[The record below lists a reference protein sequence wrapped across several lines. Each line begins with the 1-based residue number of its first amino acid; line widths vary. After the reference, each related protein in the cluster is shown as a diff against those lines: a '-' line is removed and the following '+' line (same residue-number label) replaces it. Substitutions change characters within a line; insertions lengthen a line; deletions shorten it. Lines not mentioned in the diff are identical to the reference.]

1 MIYLVFVIYFFF
13 LSATKKITMSETFE
27 EISDE
32 IERFCVLSFKGRD
45 KEIRKLLREKKIN
58 KDMTIA
64 EALKLK
70 PQIAAV
76 LMSKGMHCLGCVIAQ
91 GETLE
96 QAAEVHGLDLDSL
109 LAEVNEGK

>member
-1 MIYLVFVIYFFF
+1 MPE
-13 LSATKKITMSETFE
+13 TKIT
-27 EISDE
+27 
-32 IERFCVLSFKGRD
+32 
-45 KEIRKLLREKKIN
+45 

-70 PQIAAV
+70 PKIAAI

-96 QAAEVHGLDLDSL
+96 QAAEVHGLNVSDLI
-109 LAEVNEGK
+109 AELNKD

>member
-1 MIYLVFVIYFFF
+1 
-13 LSATKKITMSETFE
+13 MSEA
-27 EISDE
+27 
-32 IERFCVLSFKGRD
+32 
-45 KEIRKLLREKKIN
+45 KID

-70 PQIAAV
+70 PKIAAI

-96 QAAEVHGLDLDSL
+96 QAAQVHGLGVDELI
-109 LAEVNEGK
+109 AELNKD